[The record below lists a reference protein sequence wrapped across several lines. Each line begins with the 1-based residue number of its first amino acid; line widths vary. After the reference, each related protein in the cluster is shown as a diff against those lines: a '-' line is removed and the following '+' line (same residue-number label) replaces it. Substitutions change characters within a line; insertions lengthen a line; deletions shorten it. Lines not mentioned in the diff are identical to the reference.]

1 MRTYTSGKGKVH
13 HVPARDERGMG
24 FMEGFVL
31 FLCGRDTTN
40 PVPHEGQS
48 VQPTCKGCLGK
59 LRTEEFEGYWEN
71 QRRAQR
77 EADAAAYE
85 ALAKREAEE
94 KTAREAARVTP
105 AVHVVGLVALPNY
118 GEDNWG
124 SDNSGVGEPRLVY
137 RMHSK
142 YGRGVMRFTIFY
154 IGPNGEAR
162 RTHGGPILAGPYCAL
177 VPMSSVIS
185 AYSGPPEKSVEVKE
199 GDVLLLNGVPMI
211 LIDDDPW
218 GYPHAVT
225 PAEYGARL
233 AAREVRKLRTAKI
246 STADRAPWD
255 AAIQEAELAVTAL
268 YRQGHTVLPFAFDA
282 PEVRPVVEHV
292 LHLNDGDHLRV
303 LGSETIAGEP
313 GVWATRFYPDG
324 GESDTSW
331 WPLKYLVED
340 EASAY
345 EGFRMH
351 TVQRTDGVE
360 FHVLGSETDRVTGLR
375 GVWLNPCG
383 DDHPR
388 WVAEDILLRNFLATA
403 PW

>member
-94 KTAREAARVTP
+94 KAAREAARVTP

-154 IGPNGEAR
+154 VGPNGEAR

-233 AAREVRKLRTAKI
+233 AAREIKNLRKENLTA
-246 STADRAPWD
+246 SGEHAWGMAL
-255 AAIQEAELAVTAL
+255 QEAQTRITGL
-268 YRQGHTVLPFAFDA
+268 YRNGHTVLPFAFDPPA
-282 PEVRPVVEHV
+282 VEPSVEHV
-292 LHLNDGDHLRV
+292 LHLKDGDRLRV

-313 GVWATRFYPDG
+313 GVWATRLYPS
-324 GESDTSW
+324 GEEAETEW
-331 WPLKYLVED
+331 WPLKYLVAD
-340 EASAY
+340 EASAFERY
-345 EGFRMH
+345 RPHIVE
-351 TVQRTDGVE
+351 RTDGRLYL
-360 FHVLGSETDRVTGLR
+360 VLGTEADPVTGLP
-375 GVWLNPCG
+375 GVWLDPIG
-383 DDHPR
+383 DSNHAR
-388 WVAEDILLRNFLATA
+388 FVAQDILTRNFAA
-403 PW
+403 FRN